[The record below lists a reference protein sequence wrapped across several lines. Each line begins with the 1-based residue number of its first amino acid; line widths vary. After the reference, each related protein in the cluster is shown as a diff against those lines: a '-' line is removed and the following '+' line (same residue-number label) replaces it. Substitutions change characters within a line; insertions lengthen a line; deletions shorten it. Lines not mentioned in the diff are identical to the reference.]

1 MTTNTKRPI
10 HLDLRRIRFPLN
22 AIASIGHRISGIL
35 MALATPVMIYLLDL
49 SLSGPDGFAAA
60 KELLHSGLGQ
70 LGLFLLLWAMMHHLF
85 AGIRC
90 IAIDLDWGVEKP
102 LFIQTAL
109 GVMAAAPLA
118 ALVLWGLL

>member
-1 MTTNTKRPI
+1 
-10 HLDLRRIRFPLN
+10 
-22 AIASIGHRISGIL
+22 
-35 MALATPVMIYLLDL
+35 MALATPMMIYLLDL
-49 SLSGPDGFAAA
+49 SLSGPEGFAGA
-60 KELLHSGLGQ
+60 KDLLHSELGQ

-102 LFIQTAL
+102 VFIQTAL
-109 GVMAAAPLA
+109 GVLAAAPLA